1 MGKTWQTYFN
11 YKILTKIKEEK
22 WVTTLEGNIV
32 AKDGND
38 ALKKI
43 RKRLRNRIFE
53 RIVIEAGNRV
63 SV

>member
-1 MGKTWQTYFN
+1 MGKTWQTHFS
-11 YKILTKIKEEK
+11 YKILTKINEER

-43 RKRLRNRIFE
+43 RKQLRNKIFE
-53 RIVIEAGNRV
+53 KLVIEAGNRV
-63 SV
+63 NV